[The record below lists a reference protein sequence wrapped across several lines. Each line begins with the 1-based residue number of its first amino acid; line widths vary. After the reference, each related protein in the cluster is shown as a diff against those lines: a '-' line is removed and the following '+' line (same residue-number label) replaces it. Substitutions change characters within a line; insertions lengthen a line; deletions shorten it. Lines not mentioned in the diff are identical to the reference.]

1 MSERPRRHVAKRL
14 SSDLSLAAPKT
25 FPSSPLVAA
34 TATDRKAWKGF
45 CEIESEPVCY
55 VHKSLERVL
64 VLIHPEAYFNIMLR
78 DFGVEGVKVQE
89 IVSLDEELLAC
100 LP

>member
-1 MSERPRRHVAKRL
+1 M
-14 SSDLSLAAPKT
+14 
-25 FPSSPLVAA
+25 
-34 TATDRKAWKGF
+34 
-45 CEIESEPVCY
+45 
-55 VHKSLERVL
+55 
-64 VLIHPEAYFNIMLR
+64 VLISLKAYFNIMLR